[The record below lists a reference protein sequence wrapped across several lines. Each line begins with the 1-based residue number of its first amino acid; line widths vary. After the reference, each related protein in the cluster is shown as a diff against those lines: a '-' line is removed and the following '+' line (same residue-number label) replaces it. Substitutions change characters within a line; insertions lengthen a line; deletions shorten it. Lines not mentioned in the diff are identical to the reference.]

1 MPDREELIDLAIE
14 AYIDGLDHEGLV
26 DFVRGS
32 LEDYYANADSDTIED
47 FVEATG
53 VRENA

>member
-14 AYIDGLDHEGLV
+14 AYISGLDHEGLV

-32 LEDYYANADSDTIED
+32 LEDYYANADSDT
-47 FVEATG
+47 VEELIDSTG